1 VAENRP
7 NPEHREAL
15 LAAWT
20 VVAAYQGGL
29 DELLPVPGSPE
40 AAATFAGVLAITG
53 VALDEVARLGG
64 DPAALMRR
72 VYERASVAA

>member
-1 VAENRP
+1 VAEVSPTPQR
-7 NPEHREAL
+7 REAL

-40 AAATFAGVLAITG
+40 AAEAFAGVLAIAG
-53 VALDEVARLGG
+53 RALDEVARLGG
-64 DPAALMRR
+64 DPAALLRR